1 VIVVPSLSSST
12 RAADPPE
19 QLPPTV
25 QELERAWLAVR
36 SGQFRQPQRYEGGS
50 RAWSGQPTQIEA
62 TTAAAATGSDP
73 GAGVRLPEPVV
84 VVAGAHGWAGASTTT
99 LMLAEAS
106 VRAGTPARVVDTAS
120 PLRSGFVAAAVT
132 EHGVDATGKWRVGS
146 RGAVS
151 LQRQAHPQN
160 GVTAAP
166 APLPVRDGTV
176 SIVDATWS
184 LGDLLDAFERI
195 ENRDDNDLETALD
208 RAFDVADL
216 QRDLSGHWLPAAARG
231 APLVVTAR
239 ASVPGLRLL
248 EQALESLVGSRP
260 SAVPVVVALLGPRTL
275 PRSLAATAGP
285 RVLAVL
291 ETGRLVVIPERPA
304 LAQEGLTPAPL
315 PRELQEAADQ
325 LLALTGA
332 LAAEYVSSAG
342 GRPATEDGRR
352 SPVQHRPVPVRPTH
366 GGPDRGLTVRA
377 VRRRISTAPG
387 HHATVTDRKDE
398 LS

>member
-1 VIVVPSLSSST
+1 M
-12 RAADPPE
+12 
-19 QLPPTV
+19 
-25 QELERAWLAVR
+25 R

-62 TTAAAATGSDP
+62 PKAAASAGSDP
-73 GAGVRLPEPVV
+73 GTGVRLPEPVV
-84 VVAGAHGWAGASTTT
+84 VVAGAHGWAGASTTA

-106 VRAGTPARVVDTAS
+106 VRSGTPARVVDTAS

-151 LQRQAHPQN
+151 LQRQIHPQT

-166 APLPVRDGTV
+166 APLPAPDGTV

-184 LGDLLDAFERI
+184 LGDLLDPFDWR
-195 ENRDDNDLETALD
+195 ENRDDSDLETALD
-208 RAFDVADL
+208 RAFDVVDL
-216 QRDLSGHWLPAAARG
+216 QGDLSGHWLPAAARC
-231 APLVVTAR
+231 APLVVAAR
-239 ASVPGLRLL
+239 ACVPGLRLL
-248 EQALESLVGSRP
+248 EQALESLVERRLP
-260 SAVPVVVALLGPRTL
+260 AVPVVVALLGPRTL

-304 LAQEGLTPAPL
+304 LTQEGLTPAPL
-315 PRELQEAADQ
+315 PRELQQAADQ

-332 LAAEYVSSAG
+332 LAAADVASAA
-342 GRPATEDGRR
+342 GRPTTEDGRR
-352 SPVQHRPVPVRPTH
+352 SPVQHRPVQVRPTRVARS
-366 GGPDRGLTVRA
+366 GD
-377 VRRRISTAPG
+377 
-387 HHATVTDRKDE
+387 
-398 LS
+398 